1 MCRVGNQRHCLLDY
15 QTPIKWPL
23 IANITSHYHRHCYC
37 ISLCGA
43 LFCFGKICGFT
54 KEKKTGVKVEEI
66 GFVVKVA
73 LAGVGIRETGTGA
86 EQRGRCIGKT
96 LRTKMHF

>member
-1 MCRVGNQRHCLLDY
+1 MCRVGNQRDCLLDY

-23 IANITSHYHRHCYC
+23 IANITSHYHRDCYC

-43 LFCFGKICGFT
+43 LFCFGKSAVFER
-54 KEKKTGVKVEEI
+54 KKNEKIWRGKVEEI

-73 LAGVGIRETGTGA
+73 LAQV
-86 EQRGRCIGKT
+86 
-96 LRTKMHF
+96 